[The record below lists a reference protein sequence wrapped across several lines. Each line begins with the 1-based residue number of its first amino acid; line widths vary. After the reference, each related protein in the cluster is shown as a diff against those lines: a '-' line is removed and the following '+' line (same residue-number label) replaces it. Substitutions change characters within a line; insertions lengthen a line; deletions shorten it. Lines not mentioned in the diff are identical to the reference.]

1 MHFTKKHFTALVL
14 ISKLVFAQNFT
25 KTDSLKGSK
34 TRFRDFWDVKKYEV
48 TVEPD
53 FQNKS
58 LKGKNII
65 TFEIEKNVK
74 NPVFQIDL
82 MQPMKYKLIT
92 ADKKFSHRREGD
104 FIFIESTGNFKK
116 GEKFIIEIEFS
127 GKPKISENAP
137 WDSGWVF
144 SQDSNGLP
152 FIGVA
157 QEAAGASLWLP
168 IKDIWSDE
176 PDNGLILNILTPK
189 NLIGIG
195 NGRLIKTSET
205 RDKKIWSWQVKNPI
219 NAYSI
224 APSVGDYVNFKDE
237 FFGEKGKLDL
247 DFWVLRENLEKA
259 KKQFQQVKPMLAA
272 MEFWFGPYP
281 FYEDSYKLVETPF
294 LGMEHQSNVAYGN
307 GYKNGYLGKD
317 WSGTGVGNLWDF
329 IIVHESGHEWFANSV
344 TASDPADMWIH
355 EAFTCYSETLFIEK
369 NFSKDDARKYI
380 LGIRKNIL
388 NDRPVQGQSGV
399 RNSGSSDMY
408 WKGAAMLHTIRTAID
423 DDEKF
428 RTILRGISKKFYH
441 KTVSGK
447 EIEKY
452 ISENSGIDF
461 SKIFDQYLRTTD
473 IPVLEFFIKEGRLY
487 YRYQNV
493 VQGFNLPLQ
502 LNENQWISPNEN
514 WQHIRIIDGK
524 STRFNTENL
533 VEFRQVKEPVFLN
546 LKAGHDCINSGKH
559 R

>member
-1 MHFTKKHFTALVL
+1 
-14 ISKLVFAQNFT
+14 
-25 KTDSLKGSK
+25 
-34 TRFRDFWDVKKYEV
+34 
-48 TVEPD
+48 
-53 FQNKS
+53 
-58 LKGKNII
+58 
-65 TFEIEKNVK
+65 
-74 NPVFQIDL
+74 
-82 MQPMKYKLIT
+82 
-92 ADKKFSHRREGD
+92 
-104 FIFIESTGNFKK
+104 
-116 GEKFIIEIEFS
+116 
-127 GKPKISENAP
+127 
-137 WDSGWVF
+137 
-144 SQDSNGLP
+144 
-152 FIGVA
+152 
-157 QEAAGASLWLP
+157 
-168 IKDIWSDE
+168 
-176 PDNGLILNILTPK
+176 
-189 NLIGIG
+189 
-195 NGRLIKTSET
+195 
-205 RDKKIWSWQVKNPI
+205 
-219 NAYSI
+219 
-224 APSVGDYVNFKDE
+224 
-237 FFGEKGKLDL
+237 
-247 DFWVLRENLEKA
+247 
-259 KKQFQQVKPMLAA
+259 
-272 MEFWFGPYP
+272 
-281 FYEDSYKLVETPF
+281 
-294 LGMEHQSNVAYGN
+294 MEHQSNVAYGN

-388 NDRPVQGQSGV
+388 NDRPIQGRCGV

-408 WKGAAMLHTIRTAID
+408 WKVASMLHTIRTAID
-423 DDEKF
+423 DDENF
-428 RTILRGISKKFYH
+428 RIILRGISKKFYH

-461 SKIFDQYLRTTD
+461 SKVFDQYLRTTD
-473 IPVLEFFIKEGRLY
+473 IPVLEFFTKEGRLY

-524 STRFNTENL
+524 STSFNTENL
-533 VEFRQVKEPVFLN
+533 VEFRQVKEPVFFS